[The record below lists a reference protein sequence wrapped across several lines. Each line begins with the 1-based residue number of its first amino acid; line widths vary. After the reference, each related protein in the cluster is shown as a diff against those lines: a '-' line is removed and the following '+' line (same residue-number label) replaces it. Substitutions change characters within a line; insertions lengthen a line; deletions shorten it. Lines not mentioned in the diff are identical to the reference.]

1 MVWILLEQPRFTNR
15 PVTLVTPV
23 QGTIATLCCAA
34 SGSPRPKVDW
44 SRAQKSSVSFPV
56 SQEAG
61 CLVVN
66 TAEENTEGELPTGKN
81 VGEHQRMVGPVL
93 PSTHCATVKGP
104 Q

>member
-23 QGTIATLCCAA
+23 QGTIATLCCSV

-61 CLVVN
+61 CLVVD
-66 TAEENTEGELPTGKN
+66 TAEENAEGDYIC
-81 VGEHQRMVGPVL
+81 R
-93 PSTHCATVKGP
+93 ATNSIGSAVTKTTVIFTRSSGIFVY
-104 Q
+104 